1 MEGVQDL
8 ERARMSD
15 KVWTAGVLCAI
26 SGAGWLVNGVLS
38 LVMSQPDGAAFAIS
52 GVFWIIIQLLLLIG
66 VVGLA
71 LSGAAPG
78 WFGGISLGIALLG
91 RADFVAAEVRS
102 LIIGYDSDLLPL
114 GAMITAV
121 GMTLVGIA
129 VLRAKRWGGWQ
140 RFTPLLAG
148 IYPFVVMF
156 PFIFITDEP
165 SQLAITGW
173 GLLWLLLGYA
183 IWSSGPV
190 PHRAAKPERRSPVG
204 TSK

>member
-52 GVFWIIIQLLLLIG
+52 EVFWIIIQLLLLIG

-91 RADFVAAEVRS
+91 RADFVAAEIHS
-102 LIIGYDSDLLPL
+102 LFIGYDSDLLAL
-114 GAMITAV
+114 GALITAV

-129 VLRAKRWGGWQ
+129 VLRAKRWGGWE
-140 RFTPLLAG
+140 RFTPLLVG
-148 IYPFVVMF
+148 VYPFVVMF

-165 SQLAITGW
+165 SQLAIAGW
-173 GLLWLLLGYA
+173 GLPWLLLGYA
-183 IWSSGPV
+183 IWTNT
-190 PHRAAKPERRSPVG
+190 RERR
-204 TSK
+204 TSQPAPAAQ